1 MPRKPRFFVPGV
13 PVHIVQRGNNR
24 QAIFF
29 EEADYEVY
37 LSFLLEALDLHGC
50 EVHAYV
56 LMTSHTHIL
65 ATPRAKVSPSRMM
78 QYVGRYYV
86 PYVNQKY
93 GRSGTLWEGRFKAAM
108 VETSSY
114 LLACYRYIELNPV
127 RAHMVRHPAD
137 YRWSSYRCNG
147 LQARDGLITQHA
159 EYRNL
164 GLTDKER
171 AERYQKLFEL
181 TPPDVELDA
190 LRLHTQSGTPLGS
203 EKFREQ
209 IEAALA
215 MKTGHLKPGR
225 PRHKDD

>member
-56 LMTSHTHIL
+56 LMTNHTHIL

-78 QYVGRYYV
+78 QYVV